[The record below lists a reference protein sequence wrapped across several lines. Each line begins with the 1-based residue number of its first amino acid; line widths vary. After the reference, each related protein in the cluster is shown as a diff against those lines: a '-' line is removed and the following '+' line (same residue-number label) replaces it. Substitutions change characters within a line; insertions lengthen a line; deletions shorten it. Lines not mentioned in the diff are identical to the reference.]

1 MYHAVNHQPNRFLL
15 LLASILLSTACAAP
29 RFQRVVTN
37 PSTPALYEEHALM
50 DDGYRL
56 PVARWRPAGAPQA
69 VVLALHGFNDYHNA
83 FVEVAKALSSHG
95 MVTYAYDQRGFGA
108 TAERGLW
115 PGTERLVADARA
127 MARLVRR
134 AHPGLPFYLIGES
147 MGGAVAMVL
156 LGQEDAPP
164 VDGAV
169 LIAPAVWARNTM
181 PALQRLAL
189 WLGAHIMP
197 AKTLSGEGLK
207 IRASDNE
214 DMLQRLW
221 EDPLVIRASRIDTL
235 YGLSKLMDQALAAAP
250 RLTGRT
256 LILYGMHDQII
267 PKTPTCLMLTT
278 LPAAGQWRFV
288 LYPQGYH
295 MLTRDLRGMLAIR
308 DISAWLEDQQA
319 ALPSK
324 AEVPRPRLAALRN
337 PHCEALWESA
347 VPPPH
352 AH

>member
-1 MYHAVNHQPNRFLL
+1 MNHQPSRFLL
-15 LLASILLSTACAAP
+15 LLAISLLPAACAAP
-29 RFQRVVTN
+29 HFQSVAAN
-37 PSTPALYEEHALM
+37 PSTPTLYEDHALM

-56 PVARWRPAGAPQA
+56 PVAQWRPVGAPQA
-69 VVLALHGFNDYHNA
+69 VVLALHGFNDYHHA
-83 FVEVAKALSSHG
+83 FAGIGEALVARG
-95 MVTYAYDQRGFGA
+95 VMTYAYDQRGFGA
-108 TAERGLW
+108 TAERGIW

-127 MARLVRR
+127 MVRLLRR
-134 AHPGLPFYLIGES
+134 THPGIPFYLMGES

-156 LGQEDAPP
+156 LGQGTAPP

-181 PALQRLAL
+181 PTLQRLAL
-189 WLGAHIMP
+189 WLGVRIMP

-214 DMLQRLW
+214 DMLRRLW

-235 YGLSKLMDQALAAAP
+235 YGLSKLMDRALAAAP
-250 RLTGRT
+250 RLTART

-267 PKTPTCLMLTT
+267 PKVPTCRMLTT
-278 LPAAGQWRFV
+278 LPADSRWRFA

-295 MLTRDLRGMLAIR
+295 MLTRDLGGALVLR

-324 AEVPRPRLAALRN
+324 AEVLRPRLAALHN
-337 PHCEALWESA
+337 PHCKALWKKA
-347 VPPPH
+347 VPPMPTH
-352 AH
+352 